1 MIFILSHGL
10 LASRLSRVGGKT
22 VLKLENSVQQPVL
35 VGLLSPLIESMTDFV
50 SEKGHLGDDFKFG
63 EGKFNGKDT
72 DASASAATSIIASE
86 PSRKGEGS
94 NAQDLLEEEREATR
108 AAIHEP
114 VDPLDEFPDGGF
126 RAWLV
131 ILGVGHSYFLR

>member
-1 MIFILSHGL
+1 M
-10 LASRLSRVGGKT
+10 GGKT

-63 EGKFNGKDT
+63 ESKFNGKDT
-72 DASASAATSIIASE
+72 DASASAWEESRATSIIASE

-131 ILGVGHSYFLR
+131 ILGVGHSYFPR